1 MANVLGRQYP
11 DRGDSAEDAVVQQ
24 DVAVPAW
31 HGVNG
36 TAVLSVS
43 RQIYPRKAVLATAY
57 KLSDRYAVL
66 IDAEEEDRWTLYVLG
81 SPDADPVQV
90 VKVLIKE
97 LVDQALRVQLEEE
110 FGAVRTL
117 IVAQA
122 FSEGNLLD
130 SDQDAA
136 APDASIPPNRDGR

>member
-1 MANVLGRQYP
+1 
-11 DRGDSAEDAVVQQ
+11 
-24 DVAVPAW
+24 
-31 HGVNG
+31 
-36 TAVLSVS
+36 
-43 RQIYPRKAVLATAY
+43 
-57 KLSDRYAVL
+57 VL